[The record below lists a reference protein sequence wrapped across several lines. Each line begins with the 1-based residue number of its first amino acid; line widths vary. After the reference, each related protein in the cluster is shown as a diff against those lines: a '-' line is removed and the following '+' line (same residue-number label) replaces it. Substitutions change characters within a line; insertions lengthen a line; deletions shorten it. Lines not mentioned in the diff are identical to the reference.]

1 MTKESILRYAYLS
14 FLFFMLW
21 GWVFRVTIL
30 FNQMMLY
37 LICLVPLLL
46 FVFACSRV
54 GKKVTLWRVGSFIPF
69 IIYSILCY
77 LVQFDTYKVAQWLIC
92 LFILLSA
99 KEITDNSISNKFIIG
114 SGLFCFVGILVQML
128 LPNLYY
134 GFALF
139 FFLNSDQIESWFSN
153 EIGYAGFTYQLG
165 VTAVILIL
173 SFFFIIS
180 NHKKCNLG
188 KILLLVIIFVA
199 LFLTGKRSFAA
210 MAVTIPLMISSF
222 KKGNIIKLSF
232 FLLFLGIIGYCL
244 FSFFVQNIDIFI
256 DVPVVNRFAK
266 SYIGSQMGEDIST
279 GRFDLYE
286 IAYKAFSQSPIF
298 GIGAGLFKEVTHA
311 YTDVHNAY
319 LQVLCEQGI
328 IGLILFIF
336 PLLNILIDSIQQ
348 LRIASIRV
356 MPYIECSVYLQI
368 FYILYSF
375 TGNTLVDVGCF
386 GFYSISLAL
395 YIKSKTIIRYENNS
409 KR

>member
-1 MTKESILRYAYLS
+1 MAKESILRYAYLS

-21 GWVFRVTIL
+21 GWAFQVTIL

-46 FVFACSRV
+46 FALACSRV
-54 GKKVTLWRVGSFIPF
+54 GKKGTLWRAGSFIPF
-69 IIYSILCY
+69 IVYSILCY

-99 KEITDNSISNKFIIG
+99 NNITANSISNKFIIG

-128 LPNLYY
+128 LPDFYY
-134 GFALF
+134 GFVLLF
-139 FFLNSDQIESWFSN
+139 FSNSDQIVSWYSN
-153 EIGYAGFTYQLG
+153 ETGYAGFTYQLG

-173 SFFFIIS
+173 SLFFIIS
-180 NHKKCNLG
+180 NY
-188 KILLLVIIFVA
+188 KIRDFRGMLLLVIVFVA

-210 MAVTIPLMISSF
+210 MAIIIPLMISSF
-222 KKGNIIKLSF
+222 KKGNIIKLSL
-232 FLLFLGIIGYCL
+232 FLSFLGIIGYCL

-256 DVPVVNRFAK
+256 DIPIVNRFAK

-286 IAYKAFSQSPIF
+286 IAYKEFSRSPIF
-298 GIGAGLFKEVTHA
+298 GIGAGLFKKVTHA

-336 PLLNILIDSIQQ
+336 PLLNILIDSIRQ
-348 LRIASIRV
+348 LRIASIKV

-375 TGNTLVDVGCF
+375 TGNTLVDIGCF
-386 GFYSISLAL
+386 GFYCISLAL
-395 YIKSKTIIRYENNS
+395 YIKSKTIIRYENS
-409 KR
+409 YKC

>member
-1 MTKESILRYAYLS
+1 MTKESNLRYAYLS

-21 GWVFRVTIL
+21 GWVFQVTIL

-46 FVFACSRV
+46 FTLALKT
-54 GKKVTLWRVGSFIPF
+54 GKKGTLWRANLFIPF
-69 IIYSILCY
+69 IVYSILCY

-92 LFILLSA
+92 LFVLLSA
-99 KEITDNSISNKFIIG
+99 NSITTTTISNKFIIG
-114 SGLFCFVGILVQML
+114 SGVFCFVGILIQML
-128 LPNLYY
+128 FPDLYY
-134 GFALF
+134 RFVLPF
-139 FFLNSDQIESWFSN
+139 FSNSDQIESWLSN

-165 VTAVILIL
+165 VTAIILIL
-173 SFFFIIS
+173 SLFFLLS
-180 NHKKCNLG
+180 NHEKRDFRR
-188 KILLLVIIFVA
+188 ILLLAIIFVA
-199 LFLTGKRSFAA
+199 LFLTGKRSFTA
-210 MAVTIPLMISSF
+210 MAVMIPLMIASF
-222 KKGNIIKLSF
+222 KKGNIIKLSL
-232 FLLFLGIIGYCL
+232 FLLFLGIIGYYL
-244 FSFFVQNIDIFI
+244 FSFFVQNIDVFI
-256 DVPVVNRFAK
+256 NIPFINRFAK

-298 GIGAGLFKEVTHA
+298 GIGAGLFKKVTHA

-336 PLLNILIDSIQQ
+336 PLLNILIDSIRQ
-348 LRIASIRV
+348 LRIASIKV
-356 MPYIECSVYLQI
+356 IPYIECSVYLQI

-375 TGNTLVDVGCF
+375 TGNTLVNIGCF

-409 KR
+409 KC

>member
-1 MTKESILRYAYLS
+1 M
-14 FLFFMLW
+14 
-21 GWVFRVTIL
+21 
-30 FNQMMLY
+30 
-37 LICLVPLLL
+37 
-46 FVFACSRV
+46 
-54 GKKVTLWRVGSFIPF
+54 
-69 IIYSILCY
+69 
-77 LVQFDTYKVAQWLIC
+77 
-92 LFILLSA
+92 
-99 KEITDNSISNKFIIG
+99 
-114 SGLFCFVGILVQML
+114 
-128 LPNLYY
+128 
-134 GFALF
+134 
-139 FFLNSDQIESWFSN
+139 
-153 EIGYAGFTYQLG
+153 
-165 VTAVILIL
+165 
-173 SFFFIIS
+173 
-180 NHKKCNLG
+180 
-188 KILLLVIIFVA
+188 
-199 LFLTGKRSFAA
+199 
-210 MAVTIPLMISSF
+210 
-222 KKGNIIKLSF
+222 
-232 FLLFLGIIGYCL
+232 GIIGYCL